1 MDTLKTDLEKYVQGT
16 KLEASENRQRW
27 LEIVNGL
34 IKATKEEEEEDLKRF
49 IILRVFNFSILIK

>member
-34 IKATKEEEEEDLKRF
+34 IKATKEEEEDLKRF